1 MNDFDNKQSGE
12 LNGFDSV
19 NGNETPNTGNGY
31 TVTPEGGYYTKSRE
45 DIIQDEAVGGG
56 DTAYTA
62 EPVGNDSREQ
72 AYAQTPPPRRDFFP
86 NGEYSAYNGGANYD
100 PQTGRPLYNY
110 KPPKPKKPKKAGK
123 KYGAGVVVLA
133 ALLAAV
139 IGAVSGIAAVN
150 IGKSDGERSPSPSNV
165 SGQNV
170 NINIDETAES
180 VVEAVAEKVTPS
192 VVGIRTTT
200 SVISFFGG
208 NSESTGEGSGVV
220 YSSDGYIITN
230 YHVVSGAITNKTG
243 SKIEVFVDSLDS
255 DSYEAS
261 IVGYNIASD
270 LAVLKINASGLTA
283 VEFADSEKLKVGQ
296 YVITVGNPG
305 GLEFMDSV
313 TYGVISGLNRVVSA
327 SSDVK
332 LIQTDAAINPGNSGG
347 ALVNV
352 KGQLVGINSSKI
364 VSEEFEGM
372 GFAIPSNTVDD
383 ICKRIIEKQND
394 PEPYIGITIS
404 EKYTASV
411 LKYYGYPTGAVILSV
426 ADGSPAANA
435 GLAKGDIITEFGEKA
450 IGDYTELE
458 GLIQNCKPNDKVN
471 IKIYRSGRYYTTTVT
486 VGSNNAVS

>member
-1 MNDFDNKQSGE
+1 MDDLNKQSGE

-19 NGNETPNTGNGY
+19 NGNDTPSENNGY
-31 TVTPEGGYYTKSRE
+31 TVTPDGGFYTKSRE
-45 DIIQDEAVGGG
+45 DIIQDEAISGN

-62 EPVGNDSREQ
+62 EPVGNSSRVESTEH
-72 AYAQTPPPRRDFFP
+72 TPPPRRDFFP
-86 NGEYSAYNGGANYD
+86 NGEYGAYNGGANFD
-100 PQTGRPLYNY
+100 PHTGRPLNSY
-110 KPPKPKKPKKAGK
+110 KPPKPKKSKTAK
-123 KYGAGVVVLA
+123 KYGAGVVVVA

-150 IGKSDGERSPSPSNV
+150 MGKSDSDTSSATSNV
-165 SGQNV
+165 ASQNV

-180 VVEAVAEKVTPS
+180 VVEAVAKKVTPS

-200 SVISFFGG
+200 SVMSFFGG
-208 NSESTGEGSGVV
+208 TSESTGEGSGVV

-230 YHVVSGAITNKTG
+230 YHVISGAVSNKSG

-261 IVGYNIASD
+261 VVGYNINTD

-283 VEFADSEKLKVGQ
+283 AEFTDSSDLKVGQ

-313 TYGVISGLNRVVSA
+313 TYGVISGLNRVVS
-327 SSDVK
+327 SDSDVK
-332 LIQTDAAINPGNSGG
+332 LLQTDAAINPGNSGG

-372 GFAIPSNTVDD
+372 GFAIPSNTVKE
-383 ICKRIIEKQND
+383 ICQKIIEKQND
-394 PEPYIGITIS
+394 PEPYIGVTIS
-404 EKYTASV
+404 EKYTESV
-411 LKYYGYPTGAVILSV
+411 LKYYGYPAGAVISSV
-426 ADGSPAANA
+426 AEGSPAENA
-435 GLAKGDIITEFGEKA
+435 GLQKGDIITEFAGK
-450 IGDYTELE
+450 IISDYTVLSEALE
-458 GLIQNCKPNDKVN
+458 DCRPNDKVSV
-471 IKIYRSGRYYTTTVT
+471 KIYRSGRYYTTTVT

>member
-1 MNDFDNKQSGE
+1 MDDFNNNQSGE

-19 NGNETPNTGNGY
+19 NGNDTPSENNGY
-31 TVTPEGGYYTKSRE
+31 TVTPDGGFYTKSRE
-45 DIIQDEAVGGG
+45 DIIQDEAVSGS

-62 EPVGNDSREQ
+62 EPVGNSGRTQEEH
-72 AYAQTPPPRRDFFP
+72 QTPPPRRDFFP
-86 NGEYSAYNGGANYD
+86 NGEYGAYNGNANYD

-110 KPPKPKKPKKAGK
+110 KPPKQKKPKTGK
-123 KYGAGVVVLA
+123 KYGAGVVVVA

-139 IGAVSGIAAVN
+139 IGAVSGIAAVKIN
-150 IGKSDGERSPSPSNV
+150 TTEVDTSPVTSNV
-165 SGQNV
+165 TGQSV

-180 VVEAVAEKVTPS
+180 VVEAVAKKVTPS

-200 SVISFFGG
+200 SVTSFFGG

-220 YSSDGYIITN
+220 YSSDGYVITN
-230 YHVVSGAITNKTG
+230 YHVISGAVTNKSA

-261 IVGYNIASD
+261 VVGYNINSD
-270 LAVLKINASGLTA
+270 LAVLKINARGLTA
-283 VEFADSEKLKVGQ
+283 VEFADSSQLKVGQ

-313 TYGVISGLNRVVSA
+313 TYGVISGLNRVVS
-327 SSDVK
+327 SDSDVR

-372 GFAIPSNTVDD
+372 GFAIPSNTVKE
-383 ICKRIIEKQND
+383 ICQKIIEKQND
-394 PEPYIGITIS
+394 PEPYIGVTIS

-411 LKYYGYPTGAVILSV
+411 LKYYGYPAGAVISSV
-426 ADGSPAANA
+426 AEGSPAENA
-435 GLAKGDIITEFGEKA
+435 GLQKGDIITEFAGKT
-450 IGDYTELE
+450 IGDYTVLSEVLE
-458 GLIQNCKPNDKVN
+458 NCKPNDKVN
-471 IKIYRSGRYYTTTVT
+471 VKIYRSGRYYTTTVT

>member
-1 MNDFDNKQSGE
+1 MDDFNNKQSGE

-19 NGNETPNTGNGY
+19 NGNDTPNGNNGY
-31 TVTPEGGYYTKSRE
+31 TVTPDGGFYTKSRE
-45 DIIQDEAVGGG
+45 DIIQDEAVSGS

-62 EPVGNDSREQ
+62 EPVGNREEKES
-72 AYAQTPPPRRDFFP
+72 AHQTPPPRRDFFP
-86 NGEYSAYNGGANYD
+86 NGEYGAYNGGANYD

-110 KPPKPKKPKKAGK
+110 KPPKQKKPKTGK
-123 KYGAGVVVLA
+123 KYGAGVVVAA

-139 IGAVSGIAAVN
+139 IGAVSGIAAVKIN
-150 IGKSDGERSPSPSNV
+150 TTEVDTSPTTPNV
-165 SGQNV
+165 TGQSV

-180 VVEAVAEKVTPS
+180 VVEAVAKKVTPS

-200 SVISFFGG
+200 SVTSFFGG

-220 YSSDGYIITN
+220 YSSDGYVITN
-230 YHVVSGAITNKTG
+230 YHVISGAVTNKAA

-261 IVGYNIASD
+261 VVGYNINSD

-283 VEFADSEKLKVGQ
+283 AEFADSSDLKVGQ

-313 TYGVISGLNRVVSA
+313 TYGVISGLNRVVS
-327 SSDVK
+327 SDSDVR

-372 GFAIPSNTVDD
+372 GFAIPSNTVKE
-383 ICKRIIEKQND
+383 ICQKIIDKQND

-411 LKYYGYPTGAVILSV
+411 LKYYGYPAGAVISSV
-426 ADGSPAANA
+426 AEGSPAENA
-435 GLAKGDIITEFGEKA
+435 GLQKGDIITEFAGKT
-450 IGDYTELE
+450 IGDYTVLSEALE
-458 GLIQNCKPNDKVN
+458 NCKPDDKVN
-471 IKIYRSGRYYTTTVT
+471 VKIYRSGRYYTTTVT